1 MALPLVI
8 VGDLLDAAVVVV
20 GVPGQEPR
28 VLLVGDQ
35 QAGGGTIGFILGGAI
50 CSALLIPY
58 GESFLKDKE
67 DPPQKYGC
75 SRSGK
80 CYIYLKVLHLWRA
93 GLMNYNSTA
102 GAVFYLIHATC
113 K

>member
-20 GVPGQEPR
+20 RVPGQEPR

-35 QAGGGTIGFILGGAI
+35 EAGGGTIGFILGEQSVPP
-50 CSALLIPY
+50 CSFLM